1 MTAYETIMVFIAILS
16 LLEKVSSHIVTIFT
30 YFNKNTDCISRTA
43 QKSPSCRQTRQAVS
57 IRTFIRMNR
66 GYSHLVDI
74 LCLIEYYHFRGDNSI
89 FLVIYS
95 KYQQ

>member
-43 QKSPSCRQTRQAVS
+43 QKKA
-57 IRTFIRMNR
+57 
-66 GYSHLVDI
+66 HLVGKQDRR
-74 LCLIEYYHFRGDNSI
+74 CP
-89 FLVIYS
+89 
-95 KYQQ
+95 

>member
-43 QKSPSCRQTRQAVS
+43 QKKPILSANKTGGV
-57 IRTFIRMNR
+57 
-66 GYSHLVDI
+66 HKDI
-74 LCLIEYYHFRGDNSI
+74 H
-89 FLVIYS
+89 
-95 KYQQ
+95 